1 MKCTVDSSEIGLG
14 NTIVLPIYAKNAI
27 HVAADFTDGGAQHC
41 ITVKVILLPI
51 TIEFVVFVNLCAD
64 RTTLTILPRGNKFG
78 ATLVLTIVISLSFII
93 GISLSLT
100 NSTQLST
107 IYIINLLLF

>member
-1 MKCTVDSSEIGLG
+1 MKCTVALSEIGLG
-14 NTIVLPIYAKNAI
+14 NTIVLPIDAKNAI
-27 HVAADFTDGGAQHC
+27 HVASNFIDGGAQHC

-64 RTTLTILPRGNKFG
+64 RTTLTILPRGNTFG
-78 ATLVLTIVISLSFII
+78 ATLVLTIV
-93 GISLSLT
+93 ISLSLT